1 MQNRVCPPLLLGL
14 LLALSLGAGSG
25 CGPASERLD
34 RRDERDPLVI
44 RGDARKRAGDVDG
57 AIELYQRA
65 LDRNPNL
72 ALAHLKLAVEFDDH
86 QADYLRAI
94 YHYSRYLELRPN
106 AEKRGMVEELIR
118 MAHIS
123 YLAALPD
130 PPRGAI
136 ERIAELER
144 ENEGLRHQV
153 SELTAQLRQTRTAA
167 ADQRPASPPDAPATR
182 ERPRSSPASTPRT
195 EPDQAAAQRTYR
207 VQRGD
212 NLSRIA
218 REVYGDSTQW
228 RRIYEANRDQL
239 ATPDSLRE
247 GQTLNIP

>member
-1 MQNRVCPPLLLGL
+1 MSMQNRVWSPLLILTGMV
-14 LLALSLGAGSG
+14 LSLGLG

-44 RGDARKRAGDVDG
+44 RGDARKRAGDIDG

-86 QADYLRAI
+86 KADYLRAI

-106 AEKRGMVEELIR
+106 AEKRSMVEELIR
-118 MAHIS
+118 MAHVS
-123 YLAALPD
+123 YLAALPN

-136 ERIAELER
+136 ERVAELER
-144 ENEGLRHQV
+144 ENEQLRHQV
-153 SELTAQLRQTRTAA
+153 GALSDQLRQARTAPA
-167 ADQRPASPPDAPATR
+167 EPRPASETAVTR
-182 ERPRSSPASTPRT
+182 ERPRPPAATPTREQPERT
-195 EPDQAAAQRTYR
+195 PAGRTYR

-218 REVYGDSTQW
+218 RDVYGDASQW
-228 RRIYEANRDQL
+228 RRIYDANRDQL

-247 GQTLNIP
+247 GQTLKIP